1 MLLTADC
8 WLRSFTGA
16 NTRVQSRIRLE
27 CVCVVLVDGWLLS
40 VFVVTSCAAATAA
53 TTAHTPYRHHFDI
66 NLVLM
71 CVWRSLPALHWSR
84 MTGHMMPY
92 YMNKLCVF
100 NERWISWTWME
111 FIRYSVWRMHG
122 PNNQKLKRIRWNMR
136 KKKKMDGFLWTYD
149 GRLKPMIRRNLV
161 LLPEK
166 RFVCCFLRNMQQYY
180 VIANPLKRSPFGWWL

>member
-8 WLRSFTGA
+8 VLLLE
-16 NTRVQSRIRLE
+16 RIRVFNRAYDLS
-27 CVCVVLVDGWLLS
+27 VCVVLVDGWLLS

-100 NERWISWTWME
+100 NERWFSWTWME

-136 KKKKMDGFLWTYD
+136 KKKRWMDSCEQTMVVWNQWSGVTWCCCSKSAL
-149 GRLKPMIRRNLV
+149 
-161 LLPEK
+161 
-166 RFVCCFLRNMQQYY
+166 FVVFF
-180 VIANPLKRSPFGWWL
+180 VICSNITWLQIH

>member
-8 WLRSFTGA
+8 VLLLE
-16 NTRVQSRIRLE
+16 RIRVFNRAYDLS
-27 CVCVVLVDGWLLS
+27 VCVVLVDGWLLS

-100 NERWISWTWME
+100 DERWFSWTWME
-111 FIRYSVWRMHG
+111 FIRLAEADSTNLFFFVFLSSRWAIVDGGCTAQIIKNWRESDE
-122 PNNQKLKRIRWNMR
+122 IWER
-136 KKKKMDGFLWTYD
+136 KKDGWILVN
-149 GRLKPMIRRNLV
+149 RRWSF
-161 LLPEK
+161 ETSD
-166 RFVCCFLRNMQQYY
+166 Q
-180 VIANPLKRSPFGWWL
+180 A